1 MALEENLS
9 IKNAFARF
17 ACGASCTAIGISKLV
32 RKPDCI
38 RGRAMILFGAMK
50 MAEGVTKYCPTKAML
65 NSSLSSIL
73 SELQTGNSGT
83 STAGTNSG
91 MASTSKSGSN
101 SGTGSTLGAM
111 ASAVMGGTSSS
122 QSNPL
127 SGVTQIVKDITSAA
141 MPNTSTNQQQNQQQ
155 ANPNTQSNSNQA
167 SNSGQQSNLGQQN
180 KPNQMS
186 NSAQSKAKQA
196 NSNQQSTSKGSTGQS

>member
-141 MPNTSTNQQQNQQQ
+141 MPNTSTNQQQ